1 MTQRPFRFGVQGGPF
16 TDPVALRAHARDV
29 EALGYD
35 ELFTADHIGA
45 FEPDATLNRVD
56 PFLPLV
62 VAAEAT
68 TSLRLGPLVLNNE
81 FYVPALLARTA
92 LSFDQ
97 LSQGRLVLGMG
108 SGYAVEEH
116 DAIGHPIRPPGA
128 RVSRFEDALSI
139 VRPLLDTGSVHAD
152 GDHESAH
159 LDEVGLRPKQAHI
172 PLLIGGFG
180 PRMVRLAGRFA
191 DIFQFT
197 GLGEDP
203 ATGAL
208 DASGFALDQV
218 VERAAWLADAAG
230 DRDIE
235 RSLLVQHTAVGGDV
249 PTVDEL
255 AARFG
260 LDAETT
266 THTPFSL
273 SGSLE
278 QVVDKLE
285 RLRAELGVSHVVI
298 RDHEGFAPV
307 VAALS
312 GR

>member
-1 MTQRPFRFGVQGGPF
+1 MNQRPFRFGVQGGPF

-45 FEPDATLNRVD
+45 FELDAPLNRVD
-56 PFLPLV
+56 PFLPLL

-68 TSLRLGPLVLNNE
+68 TTLRLGPLVLNNE
-81 FYVPALLARTA
+81 FHAPALLARTA

-97 LSQGRLVLGMG
+97 LTQGRLVLGMG
-108 SGYAVEEH
+108 SGYAAAEH
-116 DAIGHPIRPPGA
+116 DAIGRPIRPPGA
-128 RVSRFEDALSI
+128 RVSRFEESLTIIRS
-139 VRPLLDTGSVHAD
+139 LLDTGAVDVD
-152 GDHESAH
+152 GNHEAAH
-159 LDEVGLRPKQAHI
+159 FDEVGLRPNQAHV
-172 PLLIGGFG
+172 PLLIGGHG
-180 PRMVRLAGRFA
+180 PRMVSIAARFA

-197 GLGEDP
+197 GLGHDA
-203 ATGAL
+203 ATGTPN
-208 DASGFALDQV
+208 ASGFALTEIAQ
-218 VERAAWLADAAG
+218 RAAWLTDAAG

-235 RSLLVQHTAVGGDV
+235 RSLLVQHTAIGNDA

-255 AARFG
+255 AIRFG

-266 THTPFSL
+266 ANTPFSL
-273 SGSLE
+273 SGTLD

-285 RLRAELGVSHVVI
+285 RLREQLGVSHVVI

-307 VAALS
+307 VDAL
-312 GR
+312 RNR